1 MLLEGIKFANGDM
14 RHITRTQLQFMN
26 DFVKFKIDLKKG
38 KKMSRAGAGGG
49 STISGT
55 PEQIHARMWPK
66 IQKQKEDGLKSEIR
80 AAEEAKKT
88 WEKLNDPRRR

>member
-55 PEQIHARMWPK
+55 PEQIHAKMWPK
-66 IQKQKEDGLKSEIR
+66 IQAEKEAGLQSEIK
-80 AAEEAKKT
+80 AAEDARKT
-88 WEKLNDPRRR
+88 WDNLNRKRR